1 MKLITRST
9 FIVSLLIVTRILSG
23 CFNYPCSEEVYYFD
37 FTKVSTTN
45 LDNSGMWPIESQTDT
60 MKKAAFAFQVNV
72 TGDFPFLGKANQGI
86 QSFGFSSAKAFSKT
100 DCPMLYGANSRIDE
114 ISILTLFKISGN
126 IPANSDVSDLFLCSG
141 KTGYYNS
148 ELYIPLNQL
157 YPLINQVYEDY
168 PETQFRLFLKNK
180 VEADSARFIINV
192 KLADNTVMADTT
204 NLIFIK

>member
-100 DCPMLYGANSRIDE
+100 DCPRLYGANSRIDE

>member
-1 MKLITRST
+1 
-9 FIVSLLIVTRILSG
+9 
-23 CFNYPCSEEVYYFD
+23 
-37 FTKVSTTN
+37 
-45 LDNSGMWPIESQTDT
+45 MWPIESQTDT